1 MTPSHTRKGSRHY
14 RYYVCCAAQK
24 RGWQGCPS
32 KAVPAGA
39 IEQIVLEQIQERGRQ
54 TDGDAFTI
62 WERLSAAEQVRL
74 VPRWIERIDYDG
86 ATGTVAI
93 TFYPDSSHHLA
104 QQPAQVDQEK
114 SL

>member
-39 IEQIVLEQIQERGRQ
+39 IEQIVLEQIQERCRQ
-54 TDGDAFTI
+54 AEGDVFTV
-62 WERLSAAEQVRL
+62 WERLSPAEQARL
-74 VPRWIERIDYDG
+74 VPLWIERIDYDG
-86 ATGTVAI
+86 ASKTVTI
-93 TFYPDSSHHLA
+93 TFYPDRNQQRALQA
-104 QQPAQVDQEK
+104 QAEPEQ